1 MLQEETLPLKRV
13 AGRPGAWHDGRVLS
27 GLLTDY
33 RATGETEAADLERMT
48 SLAQTA
54 ADPWSR
60 ALPLHFTASAL
71 VVHPPT
77 GRVLLRWHA
86 RQERWLQVGGH
97 GDPGE
102 RDALQIALR
111 EAAEETGL
119 TDLAPWPD
127 ASLRHAVICDVR
139 PSATEPA
146 HQHADLR
153 FILATQEPDALV
165 PENDLAPL
173 RWLMIDEAHCLAR
186 GNNLS
191 DTLDR
196 LRFLLR

>member
-1 MLQEETLPLKRV
+1 
-13 AGRPGAWHDGRVLS
+13 VLS

-48 SLAQTA
+48 RLAA
-54 ADPWSR
+54 SAPDPWSR
-60 ALPLHFTASAL
+60 GLLPLHFTASAL

-102 RDALQIALR
+102 RDPLAIALR

-119 TDLAPWPD
+119 ADLVPWPD
-127 ASLRHAVICDVR
+127 AALRHAVICDVR

-153 FILATQEPDALV
+153 FILATQEPNAVV
-165 PENDLAPL
+165 PENDLSPL
-173 RWLMIDEAHCLAR
+173 RWLSIDEARILAE
-186 GNNLS
+186 GTNLS
-191 DTLDR
+191 QTVFRAACLLGGTLR
-196 LRFLLR
+196 